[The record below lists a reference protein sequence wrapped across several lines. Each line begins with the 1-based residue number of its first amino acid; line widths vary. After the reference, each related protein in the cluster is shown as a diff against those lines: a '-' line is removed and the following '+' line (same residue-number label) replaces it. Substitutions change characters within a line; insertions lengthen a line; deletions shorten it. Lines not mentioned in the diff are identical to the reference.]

1 MNRRS
6 FLRSGAALG
15 GALALSSPFHAL
27 GLHAAAGRP
36 PRRSPGYGP
45 LIPRGELALPDGFSY
60 QVISRQGDLMRDG
73 SLTPGCF
80 DGMGAFRGPHGT
92 TILIRNH
99 ENRIARRALGEVPV
113 VVPPGLAYD
122 TDPAYFGGC
131 TKLVI
136 ERHQNGTFDLLD
148 HFAILGGTDNN
159 CAGGVM
165 PWGSWVT
172 CEEVVR
178 VGLTGKKHGYVF
190 EIDAA
195 STDAVR
201 AVPIPLAGRF
211 AHEASVWYQGALY
224 QTEDRRLKPSLD
236 TPPAASQ
243 GGSCFYRY
251 VPDWLPG
258 RFISLAD
265 SAGVLEAL
273 KIKGE
278 FNANMD
284 TGRQVG
290 VPYEAEWVTVDNP
303 DHDDHTDNTAAATR
317 FQAQAKGAA
326 VFDRMEGAW
335 ASRDGSI
342 FFDCT
347 VGGPL
352 QLGQVWQYDVH
363 RSTLTLIYESTSAAT
378 LEGPDNVVVVP
389 YTGDVFLCEDAAAP
403 QYIRGL
409 TQDGEIYDFAVGLNN
424 ATEFAGACFDPD
436 GHTLYVNHYG
446 ERGAL
451 PFGPAG
457 LLPGGPAQGGVTFA
471 ISGPFQQRQRS

>member
-1 MNRRS
+1 MKRRS

-15 GALALSSPFHAL
+15 GALALTSPFHAL
-27 GLHAAAGRP
+27 GLYAAEGRR

-45 LIPRGELALPDGFSY
+45 LIPDGELALPEGFSY
-60 QVISRQGDLMRDG
+60 QVLSRQGDLMRDG
-73 SLTPGCF
+73 APTPGCF
-80 DGMGAFRGPHGT
+80 DGMGSFRGPRGT

-122 TDPAYFGGC
+122 ADPAYIAGC
-131 TKLVI
+131 TKLVVDR
-136 ERHQNGTFDLLD
+136 RHDGTFELLD
-148 HFAILGGTDNN
+148 DFAILGGTDNN
-159 CAGGVM
+159 CAGGIM

-178 VGLTGKKHGYVF
+178 VGATGKKHGYIF

-195 STDAVR
+195 APNAVLG
-201 AVPIPLAGRF
+201 VPIPGAGRF

-224 QTEDRRLKPSLD
+224 ETEDRRLKASLD
-236 TPPAASQ
+236 VPPALSQ

-251 VPDWLPG
+251 VPDARVG
-258 RFISLAD
+258 RHVSLAET
-265 SAGVLEAL
+265 GGTLQAL

-284 TGRQVG
+284 TGREVG
-290 VPYEAEWVTVDNP
+290 FPYRVEWVTIDDP
-303 DHDDHTDNTAAATR
+303 DHDDHTDNTPAATR

-326 VFDRMEGAW
+326 VFDRMESAW
-335 ASRDGSI
+335 ASPGGSI

-352 QLGQVWQYDVH
+352 QLGQVWEYNAH
-363 RSTLTLIYESTSAAT
+363 RRTVTLVYESTSAAT

-389 YTGDVFLCEDAAAP
+389 HTGDVFLCEDAAAP
-403 QYIRGL
+403 QYVRGL
-409 TQDGEIYDFAVGLNN
+409 TADGELYDFALGLNN
-424 ATEFAGACFDPD
+424 DSEFAGACFDAP
-436 GHTLYVNHYG
+436 GHTLFLNHYG
-446 ERGAL
+446 ARGTL
-451 PFGPAG
+451 PLGP
-457 LLPGGPAQGGVTFA
+457 PGNVPDGPPQGGVTFA
-471 ISGPFQQRQRS
+471 ITGPFHRRGRP